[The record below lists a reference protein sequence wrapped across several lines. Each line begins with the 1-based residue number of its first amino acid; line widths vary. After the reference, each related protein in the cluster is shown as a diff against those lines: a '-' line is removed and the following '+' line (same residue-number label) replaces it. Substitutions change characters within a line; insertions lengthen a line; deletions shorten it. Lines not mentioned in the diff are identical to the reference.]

1 MFVPNTHLLMNDP
14 EIPSVPQA
22 NPQEATN
29 SPQRRDDAE
38 NAAHE
43 QSKYMAVA
51 QAACED
57 WAAKRVT
64 HAQEEL
70 RNWASIHGGTS
81 GARVP
86 DHEKEKQEVQTT
98 TDQEETRP

>member
-1 MFVPNTHLLMNDP
+1 MFLLNSHLLMDDQ

-43 QSKYMAVA
+43 QSDYMAVA
-51 QAACED
+51 HAADED
-57 WAAKRVT
+57 WAKKRVT

-70 RNWASIHGGTS
+70 RNWASMHSGTS
-81 GARVP
+81 GATVR
-86 DHEKEKQEVQTT
+86 DDEEKKKEAQTT
-98 TDQEETRP
+98 TDQDETRR

>member
-1 MFVPNTHLLMNDP
+1 MNDQ

-29 SPQRRDDAE
+29 SPPRRDDAE

-43 QSKYMAVA
+43 QSNYMAVV

-81 GARVP
+81 GASVR
-86 DHEKEKQEVQTT
+86 DHEEKKKEVQTT
-98 TDQEETRP
+98 TDKEETRR